1 MRITR
6 VLPVAGPADA
16 ASSHVLDDAGTR
28 TWLEDLYRPGSADHV
43 RLNFVASVD
52 GSVVGADGTSDSLSS
67 VVDRRILGVIR
78 ELADVVLVG
87 AGTVRAERYVLPR
100 RTPLAVATSSGD
112 LEGHRFDPDAA
123 PGRLLVLC
131 PPEARDR
138 AVATLD
144 GVPAEI
150 VTVPLGAAADGR
162 MSGDVVVDALRG
174 RGLTHVV
181 CEGGPALAASLVSAG
196 RVDELCLTT
205 SPELATP
212 LTPLVP
218 AGSGIHAPM
227 RLDQLLVDDD
237 HRTYARW
244 AMRRG

>member
-1 MRITR
+1 VRITR
-6 VLPVAGPADA
+6 VLPVAGAGDA
-16 ASSHVLDDAGTR
+16 ASSRGLEDDGTR
-28 TWLEDLYRPGSADHV
+28 EWFEDLYRPGSPDHV

-52 GSVVGADGTSDSLSS
+52 GSVIGADGSSDSLSS

-100 RTPLAVATSSGD
+100 RTPLAVATSTGD
-112 LEGHRFDPDAA
+112 LDGHRFDADAA
-123 PGRLLVLC
+123 EGRLLVLC

-138 AVATLD
+138 AVATLG

-150 VTVPLGAAADGR
+150 VSVPLGAAADGR
-162 MSGDVVVDALRG
+162 VGGDDVLDALRG
-174 RGLTHVV
+174 RGLTSVV
-181 CEGGPALAASLVSAG
+181 CEGGPALAASLLTAG

-205 SPELATP
+205 SPELVSP

-218 AGSGIHAPM
+218 AGSGVHAPM
-227 RLDQLLVDDD
+227 RLEQLLVDDD

-244 AMRRG
+244 AVRRR

>member
-6 VLPVAGPADA
+6 VLPVAGAGEAA
-16 ASSHVLDDAGTR
+16 ASRGLDEDGTR
-28 TWLEDLYRPGSADHV
+28 EWLEDLYRPASTPHV

-52 GSVVGADGTSDSLSS
+52 GSVVGADGSSDSLSS

-100 RTPLAVATSSGD
+100 RTPLAVATATGD
-112 LEGHRFDPDAA
+112 LEGHRFDADAA
-123 PGRLLVLC
+123 EGRLLVLC

-138 AVATLD
+138 AVATLG

-150 VTVPLGAAADGR
+150 VAVPLGAAADGR
-162 MSGDVVVDALRG
+162 LGGDDVVDALRG
-174 RGLTHVV
+174 RGLTGIV
-181 CEGGPALAASLVSAG
+181 CEGGPALAAALLAAG

-205 SPELATP
+205 SPELVTP
-212 LTPLVP
+212 LMPLVP
-218 AGSGIHAPM
+218 AGVGVHAAL
-227 RLDQLLVDDD
+227 RLEQLLVDDD

-244 AMRRG
+244 AVDRG

>member
-6 VLPVAGPADA
+6 VLPVPGSGDEA
-16 ASSHVLDDAGTR
+16 APRGLDDDGTR
-28 TWLEDLYRPGSADHV
+28 EWLEDLYRPGSADHV

-52 GSVVGADGTSDSLSS
+52 GSVIGADGTSDSLSS

-123 PGRLLVLC
+123 QGRLLVLC

-138 AVATLD
+138 AVATLG

-150 VTVPLGAAADGR
+150 VSVPLGAAADGR
-162 MSGDVVVDALRG
+162 MSGDDVVDALRG

-181 CEGGPALAASLVSAG
+181 CEGGPALAASLVAAG

-205 SPELATP
+205 SPDLVTP

-227 RLDQLLVDDD
+227 RFEQLLVDDD

>member
-1 MRITR
+1 MEIDRLYPEPAR
-6 VLPVAGPADA
+6 VSVDEDLRGLRLAEHAPDGRPYLVLNMIESLDGRTTVNGTVRELTSPIDQARLFGLRARADA
-16 ASSHVLDDAGTR
+16 
-28 TWLEDLYRPGSADHV
+28 
-43 RLNFVASVD
+43 
-52 GSVVGADGTSDSLSS
+52 
-67 VVDRRILGVIR
+67 
-78 ELADVVLVG
+78 VLVG

-123 PGRLLVLC
+123 QGRLLVLC

>member
-6 VLPVAGPADA
+6 ILPVAGAGHAA
-16 ASSHVLDDAGTR
+16 ASRGLDDDGTR
-28 TWLEDLYRPGSADHV
+28 GWLEDLYRPGSADHV

-52 GSVVGADGTSDSLSS
+52 GSVIGADGTSDSLSS

-112 LEGHRFDPDAA
+112 LEGHRFDQDAS

-138 AVATLD
+138 AVASLG

-150 VTVPLGAAADGR
+150 VSVPLGAAADGR
-162 MSGDVVVDALRG
+162 MGGDDVVDALRG

-181 CEGGPALAASLVSAG
+181 CEGGPALAASLIAAG

-205 SPELATP
+205 SPELVTP

-218 AGSGIHAPM
+218 AGSDAYAPM

-244 AMRRG
+244 TVRRD

>member
-28 TWLEDLYRPGSADHV
+28 PWLEDLYRPGSADHV

-123 PGRLLVLC
+123 QGRLLVLC

>member
-6 VLPVAGPADA
+6 VLPVPGAGEESAPRG
-16 ASSHVLDDAGTR
+16 LDDDGTR
-28 TWLEDLYRPGSADHV
+28 EWLEDLYRPGSAGHV

-52 GSVVGADGTSDSLSS
+52 GSVIGADGTSDSLSS

-123 PGRLLVLC
+123 RGRLLVLC

-138 AVATLD
+138 AVATLG

-150 VTVPLGAAADGR
+150 VSVPLGAAADGR
-162 MSGDVVVDALRG
+162 MSGVDVVDALRG

-181 CEGGPALAASLVSAG
+181 CEGGPALAASLVAAG

-205 SPELATP
+205 SPELVTP

-227 RLDQLLVDDD
+227 RLEQLLVDDD

>member
-6 VLPVAGPADA
+6 VLPVPGAGDGDA
-16 ASSHVLDDAGTR
+16 SRGLDDDGSR
-28 TWLEDLYRPGSADHV
+28 EWLEDLYRPASADHV

-52 GSVVGADGTSDSLSS
+52 GSVIGADGSSDSLSS

-78 ELADVVLVG
+78 EVADVVLVG

-112 LEGHRFDPDAA
+112 LEGHRFDPDASA
-123 PGRLLVLC
+123 GRLLVLC

-138 AVATLD
+138 AVATLA

-150 VTVPLGAAADGR
+150 VSVPLGAAADGR
-162 MSGDVVVDALRG
+162 LGGDVVVDALRA
-174 RGLTHVV
+174 RGLTGVV
-181 CEGGPALAASLVSAG
+181 CEGGPALAASLLAAG

-205 SPELATP
+205 SPDLVTP

-218 AGSGIHAPM
+218 AGSGVQASM

-237 HRTYARW
+237 HRMYARW
-244 AMRRG
+244 AVRRG

>member
-1 MRITR
+1 M
-6 VLPVAGPADA
+6 LPVPGPGDDPAPRG
-16 ASSHVLDDAGTR
+16 LDDAGTR
-28 TWLEDLYRPGSADHV
+28 EWLDGLYRPASAEHV

-52 GSVVGADGTSDSLSS
+52 GSVIGADGTSDSLSS

-112 LEGHRFDPDAA
+112 LDGHRFDPDAA
-123 PGRLLVLC
+123 DGRLLVLC

-138 AVATLD
+138 AVATL
-144 GVPAEI
+144 GGGPAEI
-150 VTVPLGAAADGR
+150 VPVPLGAAADGR
-162 MSGDVVVDALRG
+162 MGGADVVDALRG
-174 RGLTHVV
+174 RGLTRVV
-181 CEGGPALAASLVSAG
+181 CEGGPALAASLLAAG

-205 SPELATP
+205 SPELVTP
-212 LTPLVP
+212 LMPLVP
-218 AGSGIHAPM
+218 AGSGIRSSM

-244 AMRRG
+244 SVQRG

>member
-6 VLPVAGPADA
+6 AIPVAGPGDDPATRG
-16 ASSHVLDDAGTR
+16 LDDDGTR
-28 TWLEDLYRPGSADHV
+28 EWLEDLYRPGSADHV

-52 GSVVGADGTSDSLSS
+52 GSVIGADGTSDSLSS

-100 RTPLAVATSSGD
+100 RTLLAVATSTGD

-138 AVATLD
+138 AVATLG

-150 VTVPLGAAADGR
+150 VPVPLGAAAAGR
-162 MSGDVVVDALRG
+162 MGGDDVIDALRG
-174 RGLTHVV
+174 QGLTHVV
-181 CEGGPALAASLVSAG
+181 CEGGPALAASLLSAG

-205 SPELATP
+205 SPELTTP

-218 AGSGIHAPM
+218 SGSGVHAAM

-244 AMRRG
+244 TLPRG

>member
-6 VLPVAGPADA
+6 VLPVAGAGGTA
-16 ASSHVLDDAGTR
+16 ASRGLEDDGTR
-28 TWLEDLYRPGSADHV
+28 EWLEDLYRPLSPDHV

-52 GSVVGADGTSDSLSS
+52 GSVVGADGSSDSLSS
-67 VVDRRILGVIR
+67 VVDRRILGVVR

-100 RTPLAVATSSGD
+100 RTPLAVATATGD
-112 LEGHRFDPDAA
+112 LEGHRFDADAA
-123 PGRLLVLC
+123 EGRLLVLC

-138 AVATLD
+138 AVATLG

-150 VTVPLGAAADGR
+150 VAVPLGAAADGR
-162 MSGDVVVDALRG
+162 LGGDDVVDALRG
-174 RGLTHVV
+174 RGLTGIV
-181 CEGGPALAASLVSAG
+181 CEGGPALAAALLAAG

-205 SPELATP
+205 SPELVTP
-212 LTPLVP
+212 LMPLVP
-218 AGSGIHAPM
+218 AGVGVHAAL
-227 RLDQLLVDDD
+227 RLEQLLVDDD

-244 AMRRG
+244 AVDRG

>member
-1 MRITR
+1 VRITR
-6 VLPVAGPADA
+6 ILPVAGVGEPA
-16 ASSHVLDDAGTR
+16 ASRALDDDRTR
-28 TWLEDLYRPGSADHV
+28 EWLEELYRPASATHV

-52 GSVVGADGTSDSLSS
+52 GSVTGADGSSDSLSS
-67 VVDRRILGVIR
+67 AVDRRILGVIR

-100 RTPLAVATSSGD
+100 RTPLAIATSTGD
-112 LEGHRFDPDAA
+112 LDGHRFDPGAGA
-123 PGRLLVLC
+123 GRLLVLC

-138 AVATLD
+138 AVATLG

-150 VTVPLGAAADGR
+150 VPVPLGAAADGR
-162 MSGDVVVDALRG
+162 LGGDDVIAALAG
-174 RGLTHVV
+174 RGLAHVV
-181 CEGGPALAASLVSAG
+181 CEGGPALAASLLAAG

-205 SPELATP
+205 SPELVTP

-218 AGSGIHAPM
+218 AGSGVHAPM
-227 RLDQLLVDDD
+227 SLEQLLVDDD

-244 AMRRG
+244 AVRRA